1 MFKGDLKSRAEVL
14 AKEFWAGELKMSF
27 ILLPQIPLPFFE

>member
-1 MFKGDLKSRAEVL
+1 MFKVDLKSRAEVL